1 MSSREMV
8 VLQTLVVKLAA
19 KCNGTFLFIA
29 ESLNHTKNKNKCILG
44 GDSRFYITST
54 VENLSNNRY
63 SVEIG
68 SNCHIRGQLLVYPY
82 AGKIKIGNYCYIGE
96 GSRLW
101 SESSITIGD
110 RVLIAHNVDIHDSN
124 DHPVDYKQRHKHY
137 CDILKVGHLA
147 EYDLCSQ
154 PVTIEDDV
162 WIGFGAAIMK
172 GVTIGKGAIVAAHA
186 VVTKDVPPYS
196 VVAGNPAQVIK
207 KLGE

>member
-1 MSSREMV
+1 M
-8 VLQTLVVKLAA
+8 QKLVIRLAG
-19 KCNGTFLFIA
+19 KWISFFLFIY
-29 ESLNHTKNKNKCILG
+29 ESWNHYKNKNKCIMG
-44 GDSRFYITST
+44 GDSRFYITSV
-54 VENLSNNRY
+54 VENLSDNINNID
-63 SVEIG
+63 IG

-82 AGKIKIGNYCYIGE
+82 AGEIKIGDYCYVGE

-101 SESSITIGD
+101 SESCITIGD

-124 DHPVDYKQRHKHY
+124 DHPIDYKERHKHY
-137 CDILKVGHLA
+137 CDILSVGFLDK
-147 EYDLCSQ
+147 YNLCSQ

-172 GVTIGKGAIVAAHA
+172 GVTIGKGGIVAAHS

-196 VVAGNPAQVIK
+196 VVAGNPAQIIK